1 MMIFFI
7 FFFYYSLDYGNDF
20 SLASTAN
27 DSNGI
32 AHVRSVRAAE
42 GGGWR
47 EKGIAAGYCKPGGKW
62 RVKGFCGGGHKGHTG
77 EVQFCT
83 YNT

>member
-7 FFFYYSLDYGNDF
+7 FLFYYSLDYGNDF
-20 SLASTAN
+20 SLKS
-27 DSNGI
+27 
-32 AHVRSVRAAE
+32 AAE
-42 GGGWR
+42 GGRWR